1 MPVLPIKSISTRI
14 SAILVAALIAA
25 PMVLAGCQMSRSS
38 ALRRTPSTSAAF
50 RRLPLPSTAPDV
62 TRTSVTQSRVH
73 NIMKTAF
80 SQVGN
85 PYRYGGNSPET
96 GFDCSGFVGWVYKQF
111 GVDLPRSSR
120 DMMAAG
126 TPISRSELRP
136 GDLVF
141 FNYGYSHV
149 GIYTGDDKYIHS
161 PSTGKRIQESDLNG
175 RGRGDHFVGARRVID
190 NRGVSAISDRLK
202 TEWVQTSRHA
212 TAAAMADSAARRHTG
227 AAAYRGQTRR
237 GSSSRMASSRRNV
250 RGTRTAVAKSNKSH
264 KVVSG
269 DTLVAI
275 ARRNGVTATD
285 LAAYNGISNRNR
297 IKPGQAI
304 KIPPKAKSSRTSKAT
319 SRTSAR
325 GKTSGGKAKSGVRS
339 GKARPKTGV
348 RSGKARSKAGVR
360 SGKSKTRTGTSAVK
374 KPKNR

>member
-1 MPVLPIKSISTRI
+1 MIS
-14 SAILVAALIAA
+14 
-25 PMVLAGCQMSRSS
+25 G
-38 ALRRTPSTSAAF
+38 SAA
-50 RRLPLPSTAPDV
+50 
-62 TRTSVTQSRVH
+62 QSRVH
-73 NIMKTAF
+73 SIMKTAF

-120 DMMAAG
+120 DMMAVG
-126 TPISRSELRP
+126 TPITREELRP

-175 RGRGDHFVGARRVID
+175 RGRGDHYVGARRVID
-190 NRGVSAISDRLK
+190 NKGVSAISDRLK
-202 TEWVQTSRHA
+202 TEWVQASRHA
-212 TAAAMADSAARRHTG
+212 TAVAMADSAARRHTG
-227 AAAYRGQTRR
+227 AAAYRGTPRR
-237 GSSSRMASSRRNV
+237 GSRTQMASSRSSRSRAGSRNV
-250 RGTRTAVAKSNKSH
+250 AARSAKSH

-269 DTLVAI
+269 DTLVDI

-285 LAAYNGISNRNR
+285 LAAFNGIANRNR

-304 KIPPKAKSSRTSKAT
+304 KIPPKAKASAKAKG
-319 SRTSAR
+319 S
-325 GKTSGGKAKSGVRS
+325 GKAKASAKKGS
-339 GKARPKTGV
+339 GKGKAASASAKKGAGKGKAASASAKKD
-348 RSGKARSKAGVR
+348 SGKPKATAARR
-360 SGKSKTRTGTSAVK
+360 LTGKS
-374 KPKNR
+374 